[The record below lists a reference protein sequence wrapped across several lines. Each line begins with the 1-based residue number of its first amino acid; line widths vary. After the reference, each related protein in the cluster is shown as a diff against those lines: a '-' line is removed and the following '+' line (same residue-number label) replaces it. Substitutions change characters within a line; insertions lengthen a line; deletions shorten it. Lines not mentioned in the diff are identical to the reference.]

1 MMPHTF
7 AMKSVG
13 MMVLAMTLIVIG
25 DAAGKG
31 LAGAGFNP
39 FFIAWSRFALGA
51 VLLFPFCGLTR
62 RDLPNL
68 LDRRVLLRAFL
79 IAAAICSIL
88 TALKTEP
95 IANVFGG
102 FFIGPVV
109 AYFLSALILKERITW
124 RRTLLLAISFI
135 GVLFVVKP
143 GFGMT
148 TGMSFA
154 VLAGCLHGSFLIATR
169 NLEGHYRPRFL
180 LISQLLIGSVIL
192 FPLGIGSLP
201 AVLVSAVALV
211 VISALGSALGNLLLV
226 LVNRTTPANVI
237 APLIYS
243 QLLAA
248 TLIGLLVFSDWPD
261 ALSLAGLVII
271 MGAGLTSFLL
281 AQRGR

>member
-1 MMPHTF
+1 MPHAF
-7 AMKSVG
+7 PMKSVG

-31 LAGAGFNP
+31 LTGAGFNP

-62 RDLPNL
+62 ADLPAL
-68 LDRRVLLRAFL
+68 LNWRVLLRACL

-102 FFIGPVV
+102 FFVGPVV
-109 AYFLSALILKERITW
+109 AYFLSALILKEHISW
-124 RRTLLLAISFI
+124 RRTLLLGASFV
-135 GVLFVVKP
+135 GVLLVVKP

-148 TGMSFA
+148 SGMGFA
-154 VLAGCLHGSFLIATR
+154 VLAGCLHGTFLIATR
-169 NLEGHYRPRFL
+169 GLAGLYRPRFL
-180 LISQLLIGSVIL
+180 LISQLLSGAVIL
-192 FPLGIGSLP
+192 FPFSIGPLPSISL
-201 AVLVSAVALV
+201 SAVSLV
-211 VISALGSALGNLLLV
+211 FVSALGSALGNLLLV

-261 ALSLAGLVII
+261 GFSLIGLIII
-271 MGAGLTSFLL
+271 MAAGFSSFLL
-281 AQRGR
+281 ARRGS

>member
-1 MMPHTF
+1 MPHTF
-7 AMKSVG
+7 PMKSVG

-51 VLLFPFCGLTR
+51 VLLFPFCGLSRT
-62 RDLPNL
+62 DLPNL
-68 LDRRVLLRAFL
+68 LDRRVLLRACL

-135 GVLFVVKP
+135 GVLLVVKP

-148 TGMSFA
+148 SGMGFA

-169 NLEGHYRPRFL
+169 NLAARYRPRFL

-192 FPLGIGSLP
+192 FPLGIGALP
-201 AVLVSAVALV
+201 AVSFSAVALV

-261 ALSLAGLVII
+261 ALSLAGLIII
-271 MGAGLTSFLL
+271 MSAGFSSFLL
-281 AQRGR
+281 ARRGK

>member
-7 AMKSVG
+7 PMKSVG
-13 MMVLAMTLIVIG
+13 MMVLAMTLIVMG

-62 RDLPNL
+62 TDLPNL
-68 LDRRVLLRAFL
+68 LDRHVFLRACL

-109 AYFLSALILKERITW
+109 AYFLSAMILKERITW
-124 RRTLLLAISFI
+124 RRTVLLAISFI
-135 GVLFVVKP
+135 GVLLVVKP

-148 TGMSFA
+148 SGMGFA
-154 VLAGCLHGSFLIATR
+154 VLAGCLHGSYLIATR
-169 NLEGHYRPRFL
+169 NLAGHYRPRFL

-192 FPLGIGSLP
+192 LPLSIGSLP
-201 AVLVSAVALV
+201 AVSISAVILV

-226 LVNRTTPANVI
+226 LVNRDTPANVI

-271 MGAGLTSFLL
+271 MSAGFSSFLL
-281 AQRGR
+281 ARRGR

>member
-1 MMPHTF
+1 MSHSFP
-7 AMKSVG
+7 MKSVG

-31 LAGAGFNP
+31 LATTGFSP
-39 FFIAWSRFALGA
+39 FFIAWSRFVLGA
-51 VLLFPFCGLTR
+51 VLLFPFCGLKR
-62 RDLPNL
+62 ADLPAL
-68 LDRRVLLRAFL
+68 LNWRVLLRACL

-102 FFIGPVV
+102 FFIGPIV
-109 AYFLSALILKERITW
+109 AYFLSALILKEHISW
-124 RRTLLLAISFI
+124 RRTVLLGVSFA
-135 GVLFVVKP
+135 GVLLVVKP

-148 TGMSFA
+148 SGMGFA

-169 NLEGHYRPRFL
+169 FLAGLYRPRFL
-180 LISQLLIGSVIL
+180 LISQLLIGTVVLS
-192 FPLGIGSLP
+192 PLGIGPQPTLSFSMASL
-201 AVLVSAVALV
+201 VL
-211 VISALGSALGNLLLV
+211 ISALGSALGNLLFV

-248 TLIGLLVFSDWPD
+248 TLIGLLVFSEWPD
-261 ALSLAGLVII
+261 VFSLAGLIVITV
-271 MGAGLTSFLL
+271 AGFSSFLL
-281 AQRGR
+281 ARRGR